1 MHRLNNTIHIFWRAI
16 AILMIDLCEYH
27 QFYELLGH
35 KRLSFNSKRNR
46 RLKCRRDS
54 DDSHSSF
61 YIKSN
66 RSFVE
71 LFCLGRVKGS

>member
-1 MHRLNNTIHIFWRAI
+1 
-16 AILMIDLCEYH
+16 MIDLCEYH

-35 KRLSFNSKRNR
+35 KRISLKTKRSR
-46 RLKCRRDS
+46 RLTRRRNTNDS
-54 DDSHSSF
+54 DDSHTSF
-61 YIKSN
+61 HTKSN